1 MKGDIETAA
10 WIIFLGLIL
19 NGCMTG
25 DASAVILEVVK

>member
-1 MKGDIETAA
+1 MRGDIETAA

-25 DASAVILEVVK
+25 GTSTVILEAMK